1 MMSASTPDPTAE
13 DLRTICEA
21 RMQAALEGHFR
32 ALRERIPA
40 LIERDGC
47 LPVAFWIQERQ
58 ALASLLVPLHLEGLR
73 LGIEQEMRRP
83 RFPALT
89 LLLNING
96 RTREAAVHLARDVA
110 QSVTL
115 SAAECADAALMDMS
129 ADALNTLRAAL
140 RLGPLSDGRAERLAG
155 YQLRRAL
162 AAGVLLA
169 QRAVPLTRTSPD
181 ESATA
186 RLCV

>member
-1 MMSASTPDPTAE
+1 MMTSVTLASVGE
-13 DLRTICEA
+13 DLHITCEA
-21 RMQAALEGHFR
+21 QMQAALEGHFR

-40 LIERDGC
+40 LIERDGG
-47 LPVAFWIQERQ
+47 LSVVFWMQERQ
-58 ALASLLVPLHLEGLR
+58 ALAALLIPLHLEGLR

-96 RTREAAVHLARDVA
+96 RTREAALHLSRDVA

-115 SAAECADAALMDMS
+115 SAAECVDVSLAEVSAAALD
-129 ADALNTLRAAL
+129 TLRATL
-140 RLGPLSDGRAERLAG
+140 RLGALSDERAERLAG
-155 YQLRRAL
+155 YQVRRAL
-162 AAGVLLA
+162 AAGMLLA
-169 QRAVPLTRTSPD
+169 QRAVPLGAVSPH
-181 ESATA
+181 ESETA

>member
-1 MMSASTPDPTAE
+1 MMTTVTLAPVGE
-13 DLRTICEA
+13 DLHITCEA

-32 ALRERIPA
+32 ALRERIAA

-47 LPVAFWIQERQ
+47 LPVVFWMQERQ
-58 ALASLLVPLHLEGLR
+58 ALANLLVPLHLEGLR

-96 RTREAAVHLARDVA
+96 RTREAALHLSRDAA

-115 SAAECADAALMDMS
+115 SAAECADAALADVS
-129 ADALNTLRAAL
+129 AAALVALRAAL
-140 RLGPLSDGRAERLAG
+140 RIGALSDGRAERLAG
-155 YQLRRAL
+155 YQMRRAM

-169 QRAVPLTRTSPD
+169 QRAVPLGSISPD
-181 ESATA
+181 ESETA